1 MDETYIL
8 KMEKQIKLAQA
19 SFVLNFEGNMHSK
32 WLVLKYEICKV
43 AIGYSKN
50 KAHSDTKR
58 TCL

>member
-1 MDETYIL
+1 
-8 KMEKQIKLAQA
+8 MEKQIKLAQA

-58 TCL
+58 TCLQN